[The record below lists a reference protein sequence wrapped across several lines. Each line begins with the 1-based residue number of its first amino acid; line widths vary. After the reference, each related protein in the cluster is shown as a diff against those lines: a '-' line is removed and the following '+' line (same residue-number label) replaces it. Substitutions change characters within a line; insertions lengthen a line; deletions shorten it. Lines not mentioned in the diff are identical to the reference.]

1 MIKKK
6 DVSQEDKKIWEEYTK
21 NPADVFDKDIINV
34 SDAQYKSRF
43 KFDLH
48 GYTLENAN
56 EKVSEII
63 FLCIEKKY
71 KEILLITG
79 KGLHSKNDKDI
90 FVSRD
95 LSKLKYSVPEFIK
108 SSKEISKLIKSIE
121 EAESHDGGDGALLI
135 KLKSQNK
142 LR

>member
-1 MIKKK
+1 MNKKK
-6 DVSQEDKKIWEEYTK
+6 DLSQEDKRIWEEFIK
-21 NPADVFDKDIINV
+21 DPSNIFDKDRI
-34 SDAQYKSRF
+34 SADDAQHKSRF

-63 FLCIEKKY
+63 FSCIKKKY
-71 KEILLITG
+71 KEVLLITG
-79 KGLHSKNDKDI
+79 KGLHSKNDKDV
-90 FVSRD
+90 FVSKD
-95 LSKLKYSVPEFIK
+95 FSKLKYSVPEFIK
-108 SSKEISKLIKSIE
+108 SNKEIGKFIKSIE
-121 EAESHDGGDGALLI
+121 EAEINDGGDGALLI

>member
-6 DVSQEDKKIWEEYTK
+6 EYNQEDKKIWEEYTK

-108 SSKEISKLIKSIE
+108 SSKEISKLIE